1 MRPLTFVVGT
11 GRSGSTALSR
21 ILNLHPDVLSLNEMF
36 ASLGE
41 SALPG
46 EPVSGEEFWQ
56 VLAGPNRFFDGLT
69 RSGVPLPEFLY
80 NRLDGGRYSA
90 DTTGIPALCL
100 MVLPHLVA
108 GNARETDTDGGNTE
122 DAEAAGAD
130 AARVDPAEVDAA
142 LDALE
147 PAVRGLP
154 RRPAGQ
160 QYEAL
165 FGLLSARFGGG
176 HAVVERSG
184 YSLQAVPKLRRVFP
198 HARFVHLFRDGPD
211 CAVSMSR
218 HIGYRSIA
226 VLREIFRRTGVS
238 ALTELTPDLVSTL
251 PHDLSEVLGERFDPA
266 LLLERPMPVTDFG
279 ALWSELV
286 TEGEKSLDGLP
297 PDRRAGLSYEG
308 LLDTPRE
315 ELARLAVFAGVEPY
329 PVWLERGA
337 ALLDGARRGA
347 ALRLPRAELAELR
360 ERCAPGMRALG
371 LEPAADGTGVRP

>member
-1 MRPLTFVVGT
+1 MDVRPLTFVVGT

-41 SALPG
+41 HALPR
-46 EPVSGEEFWQ
+46 EPLSGDEFWQ
-56 VLAGPNRFFDGLT
+56 VLAGPHPFFDRMT

-80 NRLDGGRYSA
+80 NRLPGGRYSA

-100 MVLPHLVA
+100 MVLPHLA
-108 GNARETDTDGGNTE
+108 E
-122 DAEAAGAD
+122 DVTA
-130 AARVDPAEVDAA
+130 VDAA

-147 PAVRGLP
+147 PEIRERP
-154 RRPAGQ
+154 RCPAAQ

-176 HAVVERSG
+176 GAVIERSG
-184 YSLQAVPKLRRVFP
+184 YSLPTVPKLRRTFP

-218 HIGYRSIA
+218 HVGYRSITM
-226 VLREIFRRTGVS
+226 LREIFRRTGADS
-238 ALTELTPDLVSTL
+238 LAALTPDLVRQL
-251 PHDLSEVLGERFDPA
+251 PPDLRGMLSERFAPA
-266 LLLERPMPVTDFG
+266 LLLDRHLPVTGFG

-286 TEGEKSLDGLP
+286 TEGEDFLAEVP
-297 PDRRAGLSYEG
+297 PERRAGLSYEG

-315 ELARLAVFAGVEPY
+315 ELARLATFAGVEPA
-329 PVWLERGA
+329 PAWLERGA
-337 ALLDGARRGA
+337 AMLDRARRGA
-347 ALRLPRAELAELR
+347 ALRLPPEELAELR

-371 LEPAADGTGVRP
+371 MPPGPVPGPTDT